1 MNLFSRA
8 CAIVLLSL
16 LWVCPAWAQTL
27 KIATVA
33 PEGSSWM
40 VEMRSGAKEIE
51 VLTKSRVKFKFY
63 GGGIQGSESKV
74 QSRMRIGQIHGGAF
88 TATGLMGLQKDAG
101 LFSLPMVFNDMGEV
115 DYVRERMDAGLRQ
128 RLEDAGYVN
137 FGFSGGGFAYLM
149 SSQPISNFDDVKGHK
164 TWLPEGDEASYAA
177 MKALGVAPVM
187 LPLTDVLT
195 GLQTGL
201 LDSASISP
209 VGALV
214 LQWHTRLR
222 YITQLPVVYTYGG
235 LVIQKK
241 AFSRL
246 SEEDQNVVRMVM
258 EKVYQGFD
266 ELSVED
272 DKGATQA
279 LLDSGLEFVQ
289 PSSERVESWRNV
301 VTASNRK
308 IANDG
313 VFSAELLSELESHLA
328 DYRALQADSSP

>member
-1 MNLFSRA
+1 ML
-8 CAIVLLSL
+8 IL
-16 LWVCPAWAQTL
+16 LWTSPVPAQTL

-40 VEMRSGAKEIE
+40 KEMRAGANEIE

-63 GGGIQGSESKV
+63 GGGIQGNEKQV
-74 QSRMRIGQIHGGAF
+74 QRKMRIGQLHGGAF
-88 TATGLMGLQKDAG
+88 TANGLVGFQKDAA
-101 LFSLPMVFNDMGEV
+101 LFSMPMIFSDMGEV
-115 DYVRERMDAGLRQ
+115 TYVRERMDTGLRQ
-128 RLEDAGYVN
+128 RLEDAGYIN
-137 FGFSGGGFAYLM
+137 FGFAGGGFAYLM
-149 SSQPISNFDDVKGHK
+149 SNEPINNFDAVKGHK
-164 TWLPEGDEASYAA
+164 TWLPEGDEVSYAA

-187 LPLTDVLT
+187 MPLTDVLT

-222 YITQLPVVYTYGG
+222 YITKLPLVYTYGS

-246 SEEDQNVVRMVM
+246 SEEDQAVVRMVM

-266 ELSVED
+266 KLSVED

-279 LLDSGLEFVQ
+279 LLDSGLVFVE
-289 PSSERVESWRNV
+289 PLSDRVQGWRDT
-301 VTASNRK
+301 VTTSNRD
-308 IANDG
+308 IAAQG
-313 VFSAELLSELESHLA
+313 VFSAELLSELEAHVA
-328 DYRALQADSSP
+328 DYRASQADSFQ